1 MKYRENR
8 RTHDL
13 ISEIRIGSAY
23 ISETGQKEGIKALQT
38 AFHAGIVTYAVRSE

>member
-13 ISEIRIGSAY
+13 ISEIGIGSAY
-23 ISETGQKEGIKALQT
+23 ISEAGHKEGIKALQT
-38 AFHAGIVTYAVRSE
+38 VSHAGIVTNAVHSG

>member
-13 ISEIRIGSAY
+13 ISEIGLGSAY
-23 ISETGQKEGIKALQT
+23 ISEAGQKDGIKALQT
-38 AFHAGIVTYAVRSE
+38 AFRAGTVTNAVRSE